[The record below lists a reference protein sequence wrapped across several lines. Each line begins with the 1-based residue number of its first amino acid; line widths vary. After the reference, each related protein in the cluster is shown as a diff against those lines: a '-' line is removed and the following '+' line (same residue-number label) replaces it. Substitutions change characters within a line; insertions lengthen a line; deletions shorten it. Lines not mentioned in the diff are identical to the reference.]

1 MKAQNL
7 PTVRK
12 LLVVDTSY
20 TLEMIQER
28 KIEASVTC
36 RDLDGFFDHVWS
48 VHPFA
53 DSLTSE
59 GWSEKFGRPS
69 TYRLSERHTF
79 IEGKVGRFG
88 WLQKFFAIN
97 FLCSQASL
105 LVELLR
111 LVKHENINVIRVS
124 SPLYVGLLG
133 WLISRITGI
142 PLVIRVGGN
151 YDKIFETTGRP
162 LEPRL
167 LRSRKIEK
175 VVERFVFGRA
185 ELIAGANQDN
195 LDFAIANG
203 APPDRTTLFR
213 YGNLLHPSHLL
224 DPSQRALD
232 ERYLSDLGVQRGHFL
247 LYVGRLETVKH
258 PDHVIEVLARVRRR
272 GFHLKAVLAGEGS
285 MRDELVRRVRELGLE
300 GEVIMPGNVAQDRL
314 AELYVAAG
322 VVVSPHT
329 GRALSEAAFAAAA
342 IAAYD
347 VDWQSELITD
357 GVTGMLVPHAEVDL
371 LAAAVER
378 LLDDRNYA
386 ARLGSALRARASE
399 MLDPARLD
407 AHERATYA
415 ALLKS

>member
-53 DSLTSE
+53 TLLTSE

-203 APPDRTTLFR
+203 APR
-213 YGNLLHPSHLL
+213 
-224 DPSQRALD
+224 
-232 ERYLSDLGVQRGHFL
+232 
-247 LYVGRLETVKH
+247 
-258 PDHVIEVLARVRRR
+258 
-272 GFHLKAVLAGEGS
+272 
-285 MRDELVRRVRELGLE
+285 
-300 GEVIMPGNVAQDRL
+300 
-314 AELYVAAG
+314 
-322 VVVSPHT
+322 
-329 GRALSEAAFAAAA
+329 
-342 IAAYD
+342 
-347 VDWQSELITD
+347 
-357 GVTGMLVPHAEVDL
+357 
-371 LAAAVER
+371 
-378 LLDDRNYA
+378 
-386 ARLGSALRARASE
+386 RASH
-399 MLDPARLD
+399 R
-407 AHERATYA
+407 RCTC
-415 ALLKS
+415 